1 LRFSCSNSL
10 RSDAVAADALDLI
23 QTTLLGEAADHAPIA
38 IFVADEDM
46 RYLAVNRRAC
56 DLLGYT
62 RMELLEM
69 HVSDVSP
76 MPLASQLFDRLVRR
90 GSQSGTVALRRRDG
104 SELVASYEARETTMA
119 GMRVF
124 VSFVQPAP
132 IDGRAPS

>member
-1 LRFSCSNSL
+1 MT
-10 RSDAVAADALDLI
+10 ADALDLI

-62 RMELLEM
+62 RTELLEM

-76 MPLASQLFDRLVRR
+76 TPLASQLFDRLVRR
-90 GSQSGTVALRRRDG
+90 GSQSGTISFRHRDG
-104 SELVASYEARETTMA
+104 RELPASYEARETTMA

-124 VSFVQPAP
+124 VSFVQPQPA
-132 IDGRAPS
+132 DGRDGG